1 MISHDIPNI
10 VLVKFG
16 SDLYSGVGANIIEC
30 GPWEREVRGMRASL
44 TPEESG
50 ETYVEWG
57 L

>member
-1 MISHDIPNI
+1 MISHYIPDII
-10 VLVKFG
+10 LVIFG
-16 SDLYSGVGANIIEC
+16 SGLYSEVGANIIEC
-30 GPWEREVRGMRASL
+30 GPWEREVGGMRASL